1 MTRAKSRSF
10 DDDRPMRA
18 LLCSLQYL
26 RRELEAFEPSRRS
39 AFGVEVIHLL
49 QSQTLGFWDDEERPD
64 RCQDRS
70 SAPDE
75 TLETC

>member
-49 QSQTLGFWDDEERPD
+49 QSQTLGFWDDEE
-64 RCQDRS
+64 
-70 SAPDE
+70 
-75 TLETC
+75 